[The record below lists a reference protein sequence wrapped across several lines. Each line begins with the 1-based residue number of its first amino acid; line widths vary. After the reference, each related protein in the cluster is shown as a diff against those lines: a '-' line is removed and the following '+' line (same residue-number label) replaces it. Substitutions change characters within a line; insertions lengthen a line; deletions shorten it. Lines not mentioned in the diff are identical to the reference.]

1 METRNSASLTDYKD
15 TWGAQT
21 SLGRVLHQFLFSKG
35 RGGREAPPSRGKKES
50 LFVSKS
56 EYRFDLIE

>member
-1 METRNSASLTDYKD
+1 MEARNSASLTDYKD

-35 RGGREAPPSRGKKES
+35 RGGREESHLREERKK
-50 LFVSKS
+50 VSS
-56 EYRFDLIE
+56 FRRASIDSI